1 MRGKSRCLNMR
12 EYLWNRLDTKD
23 LFVFCSVLFLLCF
36 SLNFTLYFT
45 ATKPWCTCTVKKSE
59 KLCLYINELI
69 ILQHCNMKG
78 FFLIRIILPC
88 YFESCSK
95 NKYYRNWS
103 VIYLFLSLKLKF
115 YVNFHCVKSSTLI
128 CFEVKA
134 NNDFC
139 NLF

>member
-23 LFVFCSVLFLLCF
+23 LFVLF
-36 SLNFTLYFT
+36 FTLFFVEFYFT
-45 ATKPWCTCTVKKSE
+45 YYRHKAMMYMYCKKKWKIMS
-59 KLCLYINELI
+59 LYQWTHNSSA
-69 ILQHCNMKG
+69 LQYEG
-78 FFLIRIILPC
+78 FFFLIRIILPC

-103 VIYLFLSLKLKF
+103 TIYLFLSLKLKF

>member
-1 MRGKSRCLNMR
+1 MQGKSHCLNMR

-36 SLNFTLYFT
+36 SLNFTLYIT
-45 ATKPWCTCTVKKSE
+45 TTKPRCTCTVKKWKIMS
-59 KLCLYINELI
+59 LYQWTHNSSA
-69 ILQHCNMKG
+69 LQYDG
-78 FFLIRIILPC
+78 FSLNRFILPC

-115 YVNFHCVKSSTLI
+115 YVNFHCVKSSTPI